1 MRFLSVTESIKDIIV
16 QEGSADMIWQAACNE
31 GMVTLRENAIKKMLD
46 GDTAYREVIRI
57 TWGQI

>member
-16 QEGSADMIWQAACNE
+16 QEGSADMIRQAACNE

-46 GDTAYREVIRI
+46 GDTTYQEVIRV
-57 TWGQI
+57 TWEQI